1 VQHKLLL
8 VILVIH
14 QQINLL
20 LKAAAAVV
28 NLKQEKSKQPVIAPA
43 KQVLV

>member
-14 QQINLL
+14 RQINLL

-28 NLKQEKSKQPVIAPA
+28 NPKQEKSKQLVIALA
-43 KQVLV
+43 KQGLV